1 MGQKTTMFKVVSII
15 MMVGGIVGLVGNIIA
30 AAVLAAAQNNSVV
43 NALNELSKETTGKS
57 INWGLFWFG
66 FVVAMIACLVQL
78 YAGFTG
84 NKNWNDKSKAQ
95 FFIILGGVVAGL
107 SLLSNILIAAASSF
121 NFFTVLSGV
130 VVPVLYIVGAFQ
142 LKNQAD

>member
-15 MMVGGIVGLVGNIIA
+15 MLVAGIAGLVGNIIA
-30 AAVLAAAQNNSVV
+30 AAVLAAAQNNTAVKV
-43 NALNELSKETTGKS
+43 LNEISKETTGKGV
-57 INWGLFWFG
+57 NWGLFWFG

-84 NKNWNDKSKAQ
+84 KKGWNDKSKAQ
-95 FFIILGGVVAGL
+95 LFIILGGAVAGL
-107 SLLSNILIAAASSF
+107 NLLSNILIAAASSF
-121 NFFTVLSGV
+121 NIFTVLSGV
-130 VVPVLYIVGAFQ
+130 VIPVLYIVGAFQ